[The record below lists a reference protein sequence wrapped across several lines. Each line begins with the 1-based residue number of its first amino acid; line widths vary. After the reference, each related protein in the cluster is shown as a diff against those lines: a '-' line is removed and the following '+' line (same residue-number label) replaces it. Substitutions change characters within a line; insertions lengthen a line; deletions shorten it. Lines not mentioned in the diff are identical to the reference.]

1 MIPELGNIALTIA
14 LVLAI
19 LLSVYPLW
27 GAQTGNQK
35 LMATAKPL
43 AIGLFA
49 FTAISYACLT
59 YAFLVDDFSV
69 AYVAHHSN
77 SLLPDHYKV
86 TAVWGGH
93 EGSFLLWVLMLSG
106 WIIAVASF
114 SKGIPEAMVARVL
127 SILGIVS
134 IGFYLFMLITSNPFE
149 SLLPLFPVD
158 GRDLNPL
165 LQDFGMIIH
174 PPMLYMGYV
183 GFSVAFA
190 FAIAALISGQLDSTW
205 ARWSRPWVISAWAFL
220 TLGIA
225 LGSWWAYYELG
236 WGGWWFWDPVENA
249 SFMPWLVGTALM
261 HSLAVTE
268 KRKVFKSWT
277 VLLAIA
283 AFSLSLLGTFLV
295 RSGVIVSVHSFAS
308 DPARGLFILGI
319 LIVLSGFGL
328 LLYALRAKELRSR
341 GKYDSFSREVLLIG
355 NNVMLCAATI
365 VVLLGT
371 LLPLV
376 HKELGLGTIS
386 VGAPFFNQMFTVLIV
401 PFVFMLSLGPLS
413 RWKRQPVSALRNHM
427 VIAFGVSLSAALLIN
442 FSYDEPTYMA
452 VLGLL
457 LSFWILVSTVQEV
470 LQRVN
475 AQKEHRTRWAALS
488 TLTRS
493 HWGMVLGHVGFA
505 VCLIGITL
513 VSNYEQER
521 DVRMLPG
528 DRVSMAGYDFEFT
541 GVKPFD
547 GPNYT
552 ADIGVFDV
560 FKDGEKIV
568 HLEPEKRFYP
578 VQRTTMTEAGI
589 HATITRDLFIALGE
603 PLGDGA
609 WAVRL
614 YIKPFVIWIWA
625 GAFIMALGGAISIAD
640 KRYRLAKVARKQQQP
655 KPATSNSAEV
665 SV

>member
-1 MIPELGNIALTIA
+1 
-14 LVLAI
+14 
-19 LLSVYPLW
+19 
-27 GAQTGNQK
+27 
-35 LMATAKPL
+35 
-43 AIGLFA
+43 
-49 FTAISYACLT
+49 
-59 YAFLVDDFSV
+59 
-69 AYVAHHSN
+69 
-77 SLLPDHYKV
+77 
-86 TAVWGGH
+86 
-93 EGSFLLWVLMLSG
+93 
-106 WIIAVASF
+106 
-114 SKGIPEAMVARVL
+114 
-127 SILGIVS
+127 
-134 IGFYLFMLITSNPFE
+134 
-149 SLLPLFPVD
+149 
-158 GRDLNPL
+158 
-165 LQDFGMIIH
+165 MIIH

-319 LIVLSGFGL
+319 LVVLSGFGL
-328 LLYALRAKELRSR
+328 LLYALRARELRSR

-371 LLPLV
+371 LFPLV

-386 VGAPFFNQMFTVLIV
+386 IGAPFFNQMFVVLIV

-413 RWKRQPVSALRNHM
+413 RWKRQPVKDLRNHM
-427 VIAFGVSLSAALLIN
+427 LIALGVSLSAAVLIN
-442 FSYDEPTYMA
+442 VNYDQPTFMA

-475 AQKEHRTRWAALS
+475 AQQQLSQWAALS
-488 TLTRS
+488 KLTRS

-505 VCLIGITL
+505 VMLIGITL

-521 DVRMLPG
+521 NVRMLPG
-528 DRVSMAGYDFEFT
+528 ETVQLGGYDFLFT
-541 GVKPFD
+541 G
-547 GPNYT
+547 G
-552 ADIGVFDV
+552 
-560 FKDGEKIV
+560 
-568 HLEPEKRFYP
+568 
-578 VQRTTMTEAGI
+578 
-589 HATITRDLFIALGE
+589 
-603 PLGDGA
+603 
-609 WAVRL
+609 
-614 YIKPFVIWIWA
+614 
-625 GAFIMALGGAISIAD
+625 
-640 KRYRLAKVARKQQQP
+640 
-655 KPATSNSAEV
+655 
-665 SV
+665 

>member
-1 MIPELGNIALTIA
+1 
-14 LVLAI
+14 
-19 LLSVYPLW
+19 
-27 GAQTGNQK
+27 
-35 LMATAKPL
+35 
-43 AIGLFA
+43 
-49 FTAISYACLT
+49 
-59 YAFLVDDFSV
+59 
-69 AYVAHHSN
+69 
-77 SLLPDHYKV
+77 
-86 TAVWGGH
+86 
-93 EGSFLLWVLMLSG
+93 
-106 WIIAVASF
+106 
-114 SKGIPEAMVARVL
+114 
-127 SILGIVS
+127 
-134 IGFYLFMLITSNPFE
+134 
-149 SLLPLFPVD
+149 
-158 GRDLNPL
+158 
-165 LQDFGMIIH
+165 
-174 PPMLYMGYV
+174 
-183 GFSVAFA
+183 
-190 FAIAALISGQLDSTW
+190 
-205 ARWSRPWVISAWAFL
+205 
-220 TLGIA
+220 
-225 LGSWWAYYELG
+225 
-236 WGGWWFWDPVENA
+236 
-249 SFMPWLVGTALM
+249 
-261 HSLAVTE
+261 
-268 KRKVFKSWT
+268 
-277 VLLAIA
+277 
-283 AFSLSLLGTFLV
+283 
-295 RSGVIVSVHSFAS
+295 
-308 DPARGLFILGI
+308 
-319 LIVLSGFGL
+319 
-328 LLYALRAKELRSR
+328 
-341 GKYDSFSREVLLIG
+341 
-355 NNVMLCAATI
+355 
-365 VVLLGT
+365 
-371 LLPLV
+371 
-376 HKELGLGTIS
+376 
-386 VGAPFFNQMFTVLIV
+386 MFTVLIV

-427 VIAFGVSLSAALLIN
+427 VIALGVSLSAALLIN

-457 LSFWILVSTVQEV
+457 LSFWILVSTVQEI

-475 AQKEHRTRWAALS
+475 AQKEHRSRWAALS

-493 HWGMVLGHVGFA
+493 HWGMVFGHVGFA

-560 FKDGEKIV
+560 FKNGEKIV

-640 KRYRLAKVARKQQQP
+640 KRYRLAKVARKQQRP
-655 KPATSNSAEV
+655 KPAASNSAEV